1 MMLKSGQ
8 LSVTVPLSV
17 PPPMLVMVSVRSAK
31 LPSVTVPKLSGLGDT
46 WQAGAPDCPVP
57 MHVST
62 GHEPPVLM
70 THSLQDALPGVKRIR
85 MDADCP
91 APRLYDEVPMM
102 LNAGQLSVTVP
113 LSAPPPP
120 LVMVKLLST
129 KLPIA
134 TI

>member
-62 GHEPPVLM
+62 GHEAPVLM
-70 THSLQDALPGVKRIR
+70 KQVCEPALVGVK
-85 MDADCP
+85 P
-91 APRLYDEVPMM
+91 PRQAIEH
-102 LNAGQLSVTVP
+102 ARRRLSY
-113 LSAPPPP
+113 
-120 LVMVKLLST
+120 LLEG
-129 KLPIA
+129 LR
-134 TI
+134 